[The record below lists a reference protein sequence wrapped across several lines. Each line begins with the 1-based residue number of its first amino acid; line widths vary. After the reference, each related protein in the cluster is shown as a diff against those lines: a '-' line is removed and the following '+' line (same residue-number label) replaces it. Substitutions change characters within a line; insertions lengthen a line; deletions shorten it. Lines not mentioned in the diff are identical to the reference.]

1 MVLLNYTVVLKRHE
15 KFDLFQLRF
24 IILVAFRI
32 NDEKFNIE
40 GFFRLRTVVIVT
52 RTTAYDSVMN
62 MYKLYSI
69 MNTCKLS
76 KL

>member
-1 MVLLNYTVVLKRHE
+1 MVLLNYTVILKCDE
-15 KFDLFQLRF
+15 KLDLVQLWF

-69 MNTCKLS
+69 MNKLS